1 MTENRPHNFSCLLV
15 ASALLAARSRHL
27 HTLLVEALATL
38 AMADATD
45 GRQQRRDSVGSD
57 HMLFAVPKKGRLHD
71 KIIQLLK
78 GAGLKWVRVSDRIY
92 TA

>member
-1 MTENRPHNFSCLLV
+1 
-15 ASALLAARSRHL
+15 
-27 HTLLVEALATL
+27 
-38 AMADATD
+38 
-45 GRQQRRDSVGSD
+45 
-57 HMLFAVPKKGRLHD
+57 MLFAVPKKGRLHD